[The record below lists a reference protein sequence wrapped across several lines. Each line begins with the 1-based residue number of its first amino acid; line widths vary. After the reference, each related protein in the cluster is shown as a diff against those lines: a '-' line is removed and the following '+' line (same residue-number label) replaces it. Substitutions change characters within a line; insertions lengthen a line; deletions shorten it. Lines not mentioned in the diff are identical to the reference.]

1 MAPKT
6 RISRR
11 KRSIA
16 ALGCEETSRESE
28 ITVENA
34 DANLFFFGQA
44 SYQNKK
50 QGCNVMFCIFL
61 LTF

>member
-1 MAPKT
+1 MAPKI

-34 DANLFFFGQA
+34 DANLFSFGQA

-50 QGCNVMFCIFL
+50 RG
-61 LTF
+61 